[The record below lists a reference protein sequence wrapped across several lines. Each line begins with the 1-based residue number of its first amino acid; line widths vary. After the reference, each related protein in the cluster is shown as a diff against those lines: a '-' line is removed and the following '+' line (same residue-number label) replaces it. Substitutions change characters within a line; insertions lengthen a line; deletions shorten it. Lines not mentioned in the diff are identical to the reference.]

1 MQFMNLSLDKLD
13 TNLSDNY
20 FKYLSQKFN
29 AEKLS
34 LVKQKRVHPSE

>member
-1 MQFMNLSLDKLD
+1 MPFLNLSLDKLD

-29 AEKLS
+29 AEKLN
-34 LVKQKRVHPSE
+34 LVKQK